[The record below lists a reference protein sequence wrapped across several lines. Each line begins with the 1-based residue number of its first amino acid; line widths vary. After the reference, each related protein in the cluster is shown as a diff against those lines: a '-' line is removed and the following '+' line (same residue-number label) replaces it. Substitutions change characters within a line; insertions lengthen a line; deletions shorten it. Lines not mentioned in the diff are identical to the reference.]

1 MTAGYALSPSRRS
14 VGPGANRT
22 EGVGSIFGVGFEAS
36 TVNLIKRYFR
46 SWQVGDWSALRDCL
60 ADEIR
65 FDWGITTYTDPDEF
79 VEAASAGIE
88 WRDVDLL
95 GSIVLPDRAMILYE
109 ATNHTDGVRIRTA
122 EYLTIDSG
130 RITAA
135 VVVFAVVG

>member
-1 MTAGYALSPSRRS
+1 MATIGDMDADTATRAL
-14 VGPGANRT
+14 V
-22 EGVGSIFGVGFEAS
+22 E
-36 TVNLIKRYFR
+36 RYFH

-65 FDWGITTYTDPDEF
+65 FDWGITVYTDPDEF
-79 VEAASAGIE
+79 VAAANAGIE

-95 GSIVLPDRAMILYE
+95 ALMAASDRAMILYE
-109 ATNHTDGVRIRTA
+109 ATNHTDDVRVRTA
-122 EYLTIDSG
+122 EHLTIDSG